1 MTEPPDDRPPAG
13 PPGGFEAPVP
23 PPPGYPGPYPYGYPP
38 PPGGYPPYPPSPGG
52 YPPYPPGG
60 YPPGYQ
66 YVLPQATRRISVGM
80 VILGMMIGSAG
91 WLVLFIPTAAVFGR
105 LFGIGST
112 PSVVITNLILVA
124 LGIALLVFP
133 KTRQA
138 AAGLLLGLA
147 IGLIVWAGMCAA
159 LLQ

>member
-23 PPPGYPGPYPYGYPP
+23 PPPGYPGPYPY
-38 PPGGYPPYPPSPGG
+38 G

-91 WLVLFIPTAAVFGR
+91 WLVLFIPTAAVFDR

>member
-1 MTEPPDDRPPAG
+1 MTEPRDDRPPAG

-38 PPGGYPPYPPSPGG
+38 
-52 YPPYPPGG
+52 PPGG

-91 WLVLFIPTAAVFGR
+91 WLVLFIPTAAVFDR